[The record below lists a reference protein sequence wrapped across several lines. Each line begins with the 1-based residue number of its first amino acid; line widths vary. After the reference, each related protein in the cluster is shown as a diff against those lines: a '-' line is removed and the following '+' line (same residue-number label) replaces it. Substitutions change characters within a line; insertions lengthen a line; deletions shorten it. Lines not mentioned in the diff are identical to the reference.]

1 VNTQQTVKMQNALWQ
16 GSVAGMMSEC
26 DDAALHKTLPQATV
40 TSIASIYAHAIFS
53 EDFITQGMLKGTAP
67 IYKTDGW
74 EAKTGVAMP
83 DNPAMNPEWAAG
95 VKMDV
100 GAFCDYAKAVHAATN
115 AYLDSV
121 SDAELQDKVQTPLGE
136 QTKEW
141 IVANLLGTHLPQHA
155 GEIAALKGVQG
166 LKGLPF

>member
-1 VNTQQTVKMQNALWQ
+1 MNTQQTVKMQNALWQ
-16 GSVAGMMSEC
+16 GSLGAMMDEC
-26 DDAALHKTLPQATV
+26 DEGALHKTLPQATV

-83 DNPAMNPEWAAG
+83 ATPGMNPEWAAT
-95 VKMDV
+95 VKMDLP
-100 GAFCDYAKAVHAATN
+100 AFREYAKAVHAATN

-121 SDAELQDKVQTPLGE
+121 SDADLQTKLQTPIGE

-141 IVANLLGTHLPQHA
+141 VVANLLGTHLPQHA

>member
-1 VNTQQTVKMQNALWQ
+1 MNTQQTVKSQLGLWQ
-16 GSVAGMMSEC
+16 GALGAMMEEC
-26 DDAALHKTLPQATV
+26 DEAALHKTLPQATV
-40 TSIASIYAHAIFS
+40 SSIASIYAHAIFS
-53 EDFITQGMLKGTAP
+53 EDFITQGMLKGQPP

-74 EAKTGVAMP
+74 EAKTGVAMAQTP
-83 DNPAMNPEWAAG
+83 EMNPEWAAT
-95 VKMDV
+95 VKMDLPT
-100 GAFCDYAKAVHAATN
+100 FREYAKAVHSATN

-121 SDAELQDKVQTPLGE
+121 AEGDLQAKVRTPAGE

-155 GEIAALKGVQG
+155 GEIAALKGVLG